1 MTGSRLPAPAGSRLD
16 RTRPLR
22 FTFEGER
29 YRGFTGDTIASALM
43 ANGIRVLSRSFKY
56 RRPRG
61 LYAAGSHEACA
72 LVQLPDEPN
81 VPADRRALA
90 DGMTVT
96 GQNYAGSLVRD
107 RGAWI
112 AKLEKFMPVGFYYRA
127 FYRPRGIWHV
137 WERVIRKRAGLG
149 RVEPTTPHG
158 YHDKA
163 YAFADVAV
171 IGAGP
176 AGMAAAVAAAEAG
189 AEVTLI
195 DENPEIGGALTYG
208 RFDTDGRQ
216 ADEALKRLAKAVRE
230 HPTITV
236 MTGAVCTSIYE
247 DNWLA
252 IDGGR
257 RLTKLRAGDVV
268 VATGLQDGL
277 MVFAD
282 NDLPGILAATTVQR
296 MIWHHGVLPGQ
307 VAVVATQDDWGYT
320 AALDLAEAG
329 ATVLAILD
337 TRAKPGNSALAKLA
351 KDRGIELLAGW
362 MPQAA
367 EGEGELERVIAAP
380 VDETARGAEEPRGFE
395 CDLLCV
401 SARPAPAAAL
411 LAHAGAKLAFDP
423 VSGAHVPAALP
434 PGIHAAGA
442 VNGLA
447 PLDRVIA
454 DGERSGA
461 AAVAPAKGGRA
472 KASRK
477 PARKSAKAS
486 TAAPQPIL
494 DAGEGKAFVDLDE
507 DLTTG
512 DIRDAVALGYQDVQ
526 LLKRFSTLGM
536 GTSQG
541 RHANPPGVAVA
552 AEARGEEIGAIGLT
566 TARPPLAPVAF
577 GTLAGRQFAPVR
589 RTAMHRAHIEA
600 GAQMMV
606 AGAWLRPAYY
616 GAPDEAETRIRE
628 EAVAVRRSLGLIDV
642 STLGKLDLRGRD
654 AGAFLERLYTFAY
667 QSLAV
672 GKSRYALMTDE
683 TGAIV
688 DDGVVCRLSDEH
700 FYVTATTGGVDEVY
714 RTMLWWNAQWRL
726 DVDIANVTAGFAA
739 VNLAGP
745 ASRDALAKLCDDVAL
760 GVEDFPYLGVR
771 EGHVAGVPARILR
784 TGFVGELGYEIH
796 APAGFGFDLWRAL
809 MEAGESFG
817 VRPFGVE
824 AQRLL
829 RLEKGHIIVGQ
840 DTDGLTHPY
849 EAAMDWAISTKKP
862 FFVGGRAIDIMRAR
876 GLTRRLIGYK
886 IADGEAPLP
895 KECHLVIRDGE
906 IAGRVTSSAVSPSLG
921 DSIGLAYVPPDLA
934 AEGSRFQ
941 IRVDAAQMVEATVVA
956 LPFYDPGNTRQEA

>member
-1 MTGSRLPAPAGSRLD
+1 MAGARLPAPAGSRLD

-22 FTFEGER
+22 FTFEGES
-29 YRGFTGDTIASALM
+29 YRGFTGDTIASALT

-72 LVQLPDEPN
+72 MVQLPDEPN

-90 DGMTVT
+90 DGMTIM
-96 GQNYAGSLVRD
+96 GQNYTGSLAHD

-112 AKLEKFMPVGFYYRA
+112 ARFDKILPVGFYYRA

-137 WERVIRKRAGLG
+137 WERLIRRRAGLG
-149 RVEPTTPHG
+149 RVDPATPHG

-163 YAFADVAV
+163 YAFAEVAV
-171 IGAGP
+171 VGAGP
-176 AGMAAAVAAAEAG
+176 AGMAAAVAAAKAG

-208 RFDTDGRQ
+208 RFDADGRA
-216 ADEALKRLAKAVRE
+216 ADDALKRLAKAVRE
-230 HPTITV
+230 QPAITV
-236 MTGAVCTSIYE
+236 MTDAVCTGLYE

-257 RLTKLRAGDVV
+257 RLTKLRAGNVV

-277 MVFAD
+277 MVFAN
-282 NDLPGILAATTVQR
+282 NDLPGILSATTVQR
-296 MIWHHGVLPGQ
+296 LLWHHGVLPGEA
-307 VAVVATQDDWGYT
+307 AVVATQDDWGYT

-329 ATVLAILD
+329 AEVLAILD
-337 TRAKPGNSALAKLA
+337 TRAKPGNRALADLA

-362 MPQAA
+362 MPYAA
-367 EGEGELERVIAAP
+367 EGEAGLERLTATP
-380 VDETARGAEEPRGFE
+380 VDPARRASEEPRAFD

-411 LAHAGAKLAFDP
+411 LAHTGARLRFDAMRGGHLP
-423 VSGAHVPAALP
+423 DELP
-434 PGIHAAGA
+434 PTVHAAGG

-454 DGERSGA
+454 DGTRGGGA
-461 AAVAPAKGGRA
+461 AAGRKQRSSAKN
-472 KASRK
+472 SRK
-477 PARKSAKAS
+477 PTKTSAAL
-486 TAAPQPIL
+486 AAQQPIVEHP
-494 DAGEGKAFVDLDE
+494 GGKAFVDLDE
-507 DLTTG
+507 DLTVG

-541 RHANPPGVAVA
+541 RHANPPGIALA
-552 AEARGEEIGAIGLT
+552 AAARGEEIGAVGLT

-589 RTAMHRAHIEA
+589 RSAMHRAHVED

-616 GAPDEAETRIRE
+616 GYPDDAGIRVRE
-628 EAVAVRRSLGLIDV
+628 EAVAVRRGLGLIDV
-642 STLGKLDLRGRD
+642 STLGKLELRGRD
-654 AGAFLERLYTFAY
+654 AGEFLERLYTFVFKT
-667 QSLAV
+667 LAV

-688 DDGVVCRLSDEH
+688 DDGVVCRLGEEH

-726 DVDIANVTAGFAA
+726 DVDISNVTAGYVA

-745 ASRDALAKLCDDVAL
+745 ASRDTLARLCDDVAL
-760 GVEDFPYLGVR
+760 GAQDFPYLGVR
-771 EGHVAGVPARILR
+771 TGHVAGVPARLLR

-796 APAGFGFDLWRAL
+796 APAGYGFDLWRAL
-809 MEAGESFG
+809 MEAGESAG
-817 VRPFGVE
+817 IRPFGVE

-840 DTDGLTHPY
+840 DTDGLTHPD
-849 EAAMDWAISTKKP
+849 EASMDWAVATRKP
-862 FFVGGRAIDIMRAR
+862 FFVGGRAIAIMRAR
-876 GLTRRLIGYK
+876 GVARRLVGYK
-886 IADGEAPLP
+886 IEDRAAPLP

-906 IAGRVTSSAVSPSLG
+906 IAGRVTSSALSPTLG
-921 DSIGLAYVPPDLA
+921 HAIGLAYVPPDLA
-934 AEGSRFQ
+934 GEGWRFEIRAEAGR
-941 IRVDAAQMVEATVVA
+941 MVEATVVP
-956 LPFYDPGNTRQEA
+956 LPFYDPDNARQEA